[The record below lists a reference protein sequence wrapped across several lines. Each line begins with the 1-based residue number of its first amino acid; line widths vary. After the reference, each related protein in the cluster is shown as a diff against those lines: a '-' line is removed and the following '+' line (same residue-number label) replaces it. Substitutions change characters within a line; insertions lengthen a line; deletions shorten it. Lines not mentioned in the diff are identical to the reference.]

1 MVPVLLIPSTDLQGH
16 IFSQEGTSITHHQ
29 QIMRIRNTLA
39 INIIIT
45 IIGCLQGLPTAG
57 VSQLTSIKTP
67 QPMTTSSI
75 TSVTAKRDE
84 KSIEKLQTEAKNIF
98 ICELILWKLYCR
110 VISNPKV
117 TKSTTTTTQT
127 REPRTTTALNSFL
140 EGLKKTAYNRNRGFL
155 G

>member
-1 MVPVLLIPSTDLQGH
+1 MDRANEPVSGISQPST
-16 IFSQEGTSITHHQ
+16 T
-29 QIMRIRNTLA
+29 
-39 INIIIT
+39 
-45 IIGCLQGLPTAG
+45 
-57 VSQLTSIKTP
+57 KTP
-67 QPMTTSSI
+67 QQMATSPTTP
-75 TSVTAKRDE
+75 VTAKRDE